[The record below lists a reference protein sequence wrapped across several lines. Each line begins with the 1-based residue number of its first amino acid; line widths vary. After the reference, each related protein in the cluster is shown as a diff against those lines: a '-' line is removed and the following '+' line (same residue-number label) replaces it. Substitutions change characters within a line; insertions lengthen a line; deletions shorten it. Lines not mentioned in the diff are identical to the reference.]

1 MGSVLGM
8 AKDKSGKKRKFDFR
22 NLIFIGLAIYLLV
35 LLFAQQGTLSRNKA
49 VLDTYQE
56 KIAAAQAEN
65 DKLKQEYD
73 KIGTDEY
80 IKEKARQ
87 SGLVRSDEIV
97 FVTGNN

>member
-1 MGSVLGM
+1 M
-8 AKDKSGKKRKFDFR
+8 AKDKARKKGKFDLR

-49 VLDTYQE
+49 VYDTYQE
-56 KIAAAQAEN
+56 KIAVAQAEN
-65 DKLKQEYD
+65 DKLKQEFA
-73 KIGTDEY
+73 KVGTDDY